1 MRPRSA
7 IVKIRPR
14 ELCEDGVRESLGF
27 DRDRTTESNLKFRQV
42 LEILCCGLF
51 TFLVLLACEA
61 RGSGGADSA
70 VPIRIGWQIPAATQ
84 GQVLQVLKRTS
95 ILEDHGLK
103 PILVPF
109 SYGGPQVE
117 AAFAGQLDV
126 FFSGDQPAINL
137 IARGGKWKIVA
148 RLFEDA
154 VGIIVP
160 PNSAIK
166 SVEDLKGTTVASP
179 FGSVAHRDAFLEQEA
194 AGLDSEKDVLN
205 KNLDILEIRRR
216 VQAGGNETWDG
227 FDAAVVWDPLVSHLE
242 LEGLAHNLTSGR
254 YLGVVTVSDEFIASH
269 PQAVVQFLIALV
281 RSWDFFSRNPDRVM
295 QWYID
300 DTRLDYT
307 PESLIAA
314 RLDSNFAATSLNE
327 ISLDLNSNHIATLER
342 SASWARDSGEG
353 SVDISQAVDTKL
365 LRTAMADIT
374 NSQFEEIQV
383 ILPSTH
389 EKQSVNKGVLYDPG
403 SAPLWLVFS
412 AMVVMALLAIEMGFL
427 LGKRNRAKIQ
437 DEQARPISTVVGAI
451 LAMMAFV
458 IAFTFGSANTRFDA
472 RKVALLDD
480 VTAIQ
485 TAYLRANLIPEPH
498 RTTVR
503 SLLRDYVQ
511 ARAGIVYAYGQPE
524 TLRLVQQR
532 AKVSQELMWSHVEA
546 LAEEQ
551 GEATAYALFA
561 RSLNDVF
568 NLHTKRVV
576 LGAYYRIPPAM
587 WFALILAS
595 GVAMFAVGFQF
606 GIGGDQRIHAANLA
620 LAITFALVMVLAF
633 DLDRAGEGLIAVN
646 QQPMIDLYQSMQE

>member
-1 MRPRSA
+1 MIERCPGEVS
-7 IVKIRPR
+7 
-14 ELCEDGVRESLGF
+14 EGGVRESHAF
-27 DRDRTTESNLKFRQV
+27 DRHRTTETSLKFRRI
-42 LEILCCGLF
+42 LEILSSALF
-51 TFLVLLACEA
+51 AFLVLLAFEA
-61 RGSGGADSA
+61 RAGGGVEAA

-95 ILEDHGLK
+95 VLEGHGLK

-117 AAFAGQLDV
+117 AAFAGELDV

-148 RLFEDA
+148 RLFEDG

-160 PNSAIK
+160 PNSSIK
-166 SVEDLKGTTVASP
+166 RVEDLKGAIVASP

-194 AGLDSEKDVLN
+194 AGLDSKKDVLN

-216 VQAGGNETWDG
+216 VQAGGNGTWDG
-227 FDAAVVWDPLVSHLE
+227 FDAAVAWDPLVSHFE

-254 YLGVVTVSDEFIASH
+254 YLGVITVSEEFIASH
-269 PQAVVQFLIALV
+269 PQAVVQLLIALV

-307 PESLIAA
+307 PESLVAA

-342 SASWARDSGEG
+342 SASWAHDSGEG
-353 SVDISQAVDTKL
+353 SVDISQVVDTEL
-365 LRTAMADIT
+365 LITAMAELT
-374 NSQFEEIQV
+374 ENQFDEIQV

-389 EKQSVNKGVLYDPG
+389 EKQSVAKGILYDLN
-403 SAPLWLVFS
+403 SAPLWFVFS
-412 AMVVMALLAIEMGFL
+412 AMVGMAMLAIEIGFR
-427 LGKRNRAKIQ
+427 LGKRNREKVR
-437 DEQARPISTVVGAI
+437 DEQVAPISTVVGAV

-472 RKVALLDD
+472 RKAALLDD

-485 TAYLRANLIPEPH
+485 TAYLRANLIPEPQ

-524 TLRLVQQR
+524 TLQLVQQR
-532 AKVSQELMWSHVEA
+532 AKASQELMWSHVEV
-546 LAEEQ
+546 LAEKQ
-551 GEATAYALFA
+551 GETKAYVLFT

-587 WFALILAS
+587 WLALILAS

-606 GIGGDQRIHAANLA
+606 GIGGNQRIHAAKLA

-633 DLDRAGEGLIAVN
+633 DLDRAGEGLVAVN
-646 QQPMIDLYQSMQE
+646 QQPMIDLYQSMQK

>member
-1 MRPRSA
+1 M
-7 IVKIRPR
+7 
-14 ELCEDGVRESLGF
+14 
-27 DRDRTTESNLKFRQV
+27 KFGRV
-42 LEILCCGLF
+42 LEILSSGLIA
-51 TFLVLLACEA
+51 FLVLLAFDA
-61 RGSGGADSA
+61 RAESGAESA

-95 ILEDHGLK
+95 VLEGHGLK

-117 AAFAGQLDV
+117 AAFAGELDV

-148 RLFEDA
+148 RLFEDG

-166 SVEDLKGTTVASP
+166 SVEDLKGKSVASP

-216 VQAGGNETWDG
+216 VQAGGNGTWDG
-227 FDAAVVWDPLVSHLE
+227 FDAAVAWDPLVSHFE

-254 YLGVVTVSDEFIASH
+254 YLGVITASEEFIASD
-269 PQAVVQFLIALV
+269 PQAVVQLLIALV

-307 PESLIAA
+307 PESLVAA

-353 SVDISQAVDTKL
+353 SVDISEAVDTRL
-365 LRTAMADIT
+365 LTTAMA
-374 NSQFEEIQV
+374 NVSNNQFEEIQV

-389 EKQSVNKGVLYDPG
+389 EKRSVDRGILFDLN
-403 SAPLWLVFS
+403 SRPLWLVFT
-412 AMVVMALLAIEMGFL
+412 AMVALAMLAIEIGFL
-427 LGKRNRAKIQ
+427 LGKRNRKKVQ
-437 DEQARPISTVVGAI
+437 DEQVTPISTVVGAV

-472 RKVALLDD
+472 RKAALLDD

-485 TAYLRANLIPEPH
+485 TAYLRANLIPEPQ

-532 AKVSQELMWSHVEA
+532 AKASQELMWSHVEA
-546 LAEEQ
+546 LAEKQ
-551 GEATAYALFA
+551 GETKAYVLFT

-587 WFALILAS
+587 WLALIFAS

-606 GIGGDQRIHAANLA
+606 GIGGNQRIHAAQLA

-633 DLDRAGEGLIAVN
+633 DLDRAGEGLVAVN
-646 QQPMIDLYQSMQE
+646 QQPMIDLYQSMQK